1 MHSFPGLF
9 LVSIK
14 DNFME
19 QDAIKRKILS
29 DRYGRFEL
37 VEREFTESFLM
48 DEKPRTIINMIISKF
63 DIRRRQIHY
72 PTFYSWLWR
81 YRNKN
86 ASYRKRKAKA
96 ALNDFKVTDPAN
108 DSEIIKKQLDMA
120 TVELR
125 PFNKK

>member
-1 MHSFPGLF
+1 
-9 LVSIK
+9 
-14 DNFME
+14 ME
-19 QDAIKRKILS
+19 PDAVKRKILS

-37 VEREFTESFLM
+37 VEKEFTESFLM
-48 DEKPRTIINMIISKF
+48 DEKPRTIINAIISTF

-86 ASYRKRKAKA
+86 ASYSKKKAKA
-96 ALNDFKVTDPAN
+96 GLHDFKVTDPAN
-108 DSEIIKKQLDMA
+108 DPEIIKKQLDMA

-125 PFNKK
+125 PVTTK